1 MRSGLATAF
10 ILSTLLLA
18 AVYLPLCEGFNG
30 NQTWK
35 KRNLLSQAKRA
46 LDNMCRVAREHCK
59 REILNDDFTHPGPRP
74 VQ

>member
-35 KRNLLSQAKRA
+35 KRNLLSQVKIM
-46 LDNMCRVAREHCK
+46 NSIKVY
-59 REILNDDFTHPGPRP
+59 IPI
-74 VQ
+74 